1 MVVAPLCNP
10 ISLQYLSLYT
20 DHYLQVVPML
30 AKLLSALSQGL
41 STLQNEVSSSDS
53 LNSLLPVLSIEVKLS
68 MKRGLLVIDTG
79 SYSKANIM
87 EALYV

>member
-1 MVVAPLCNP
+1 MVVALLCNP

-30 AKLLSALSQGL
+30 AELLSALSQGL
-41 STLQNEVSSSDS
+41 STLQNEVSSSD
-53 LNSLLPVLSIEVKLS
+53 SLLPVLSIEVKLS
-68 MKRGLLVIDTG
+68 MKRGLLVIDTS